1 MRSFEKFTLY
11 EPVKMTY
18 SAGTAETERSSMY
31 ERIHIPI
38 GTGDHLIEILMNR
51 TEDQPRVTIEF
62 EPQTVRDR
70 CLTVKL
76 SHGRKHL
83 KKLVH
88 VENFEIFGT
97 VLREMDREIMD
108 MEERKPDLQA
118 LIDAYEQELSYLKER
133 LHDEEER

>member
-38 GTGDHLIEILMNR
+38 GTGDHLIEVLMNR

-62 EPQTVRDR
+62 EPQTVRSR

-83 KKLVH
+83 KRYVL
-88 VENFEIFGT
+88 VENFEVFGMI
-97 VLREMDREIMD
+97 LKELDREI
-108 MEERKPDLQA
+108 EEFEPEKPDLQA

-133 LHDEEER
+133 LHDEEGI